1 LVSRPSLDSY
11 IEDPVQ
17 ENDPHAGLWVLAPNS
32 PPRQIF
38 RGWVTWFARGPN
50 NDIYVVQGQADLNGV
65 LWKVD
70 WNGQGLT
77 RVPVTLPLSFEY
89 WYTLPFTQFDIS
101 PDGRHVAYVSE
112 QALQANIGMIENI
125 R

>member
-1 LVSRPSLDSY
+1 MQAL
-11 IEDPVQ
+11 
-17 ENDPHAGLWVLAPNS
+17 VLAPNS

-38 RGWVTWFARGPN
+38 RGWATWYARGPN

-65 LWKVD
+65 LVE
-70 WNGQGLT
+70 GRLERPGAHSSSSH
-77 RVPVTLPLSFEY
+77 PPLSFEY